1 MTSAIS
7 IEHLCME
14 FGEPGQTL
22 RALDGSVKLIR
33 KRQEPEQVW
42 ANEVI

>member
-14 FGEPGQTL
+14 FGEPGHEFHHAL
-22 RALDGSVKLIR
+22 PAHARAKHRDRAVEER
-33 KRQEPEQVW
+33 
-42 ANEVI
+42 A